1 MKTETY
7 AKLLVSIAIATFF
20 LAKSGFPQDTVRF
33 SEGLMV
39 RSSFSMDRSNFTT
52 DPIAY
57 SFIDGSAEHPREGH
71 VAYAIP
77 DDIWKAMTEQASSNP
92 SRRMLPIDRESKW
105 ERATVDKDGY
115 FSSRGFWGF
124 NSGLYLEYNSP
135 KAITMLLV
143 ARGNTLSI
151 INGIPLE
158 GDLYDFGYSIRPVRI
173 SKGINRL
180 YFTSGRFQ
188 KVKVM
193 LIKPKASVM
202 LTDIDMTLPDIITD
216 EQVVRYGAVQVI
228 NTQPKDLKGYALRI
242 TLNGAVETTKL
253 PMLAHE
259 NTCKFP
265 FLIPPQGAIDA
276 NEVQSDLAL
285 LDPSGKEVDRISI
298 TFKIKTFDK
307 THDRTFISS
316 IDGSVQYYSITPGG
330 TRNPGEALFLSVHGA
345 GVEARGQARAY
356 KPKDWGDLIA
366 ATNRRPYGFAW
377 EDWGRIDALEV
388 LAEGKKL
395 FSPDLS
401 RVYLTGHSMG
411 GHGTW
416 YLGATYPSYFAAIAP
431 SAGYADLLRYTTRPA
446 MQNPSPAASMMLRAG
461 NPTRTVSLSR
471 NYLHYG
477 VYVFHGDADETVP
490 VEQARDMRKLLGT
503 FHPNFVYYEYPGGK
517 HWISDESVDW
527 KPIFDYFKR
536 HTIPAEKSVLKLEF
550 YTANPGVSS
559 TSNWLTI
566 AQQESPLELSGANIS
581 IDTTGNQVLGVTQNI
596 ALLSLNSTSMAV
608 RFPLKVSLDSIELTV
623 GQPSLDGK
631 IWLQKADGKW
641 IVGEKPKADAK
652 NPARNGTFKDAF
664 RNTMVFV
671 YGTGG
676 TPAENDWLYARAR
689 LDAST
694 FGYRGN
700 GRVEIIPDRAFNP
713 ELYSHRN
720 VIIYGNSANNSA
732 WGKVLRGCPVEV
744 SSGYVKVDGRRIDG
758 DDLTCFFV
766 YPRAGSDVASVG
778 VVASTGLKGLKSS
791 YSNQYFNSG
800 TAFPDLTIVSS
811 AVAIKGYDAVIC
823 TGFFGNDWTV
833 KHGDFYWKE

>member
-1 MKTETY
+1 M
-7 AKLLVSIAIATFF
+7 
-20 LAKSGFPQDTVRF
+20 
-33 SEGLMV
+33 
-39 RSSFSMDRSNFTT
+39 
-52 DPIAY
+52 
-57 SFIDGSAEHPREGH
+57 
-71 VAYAIP
+71 AYAIP